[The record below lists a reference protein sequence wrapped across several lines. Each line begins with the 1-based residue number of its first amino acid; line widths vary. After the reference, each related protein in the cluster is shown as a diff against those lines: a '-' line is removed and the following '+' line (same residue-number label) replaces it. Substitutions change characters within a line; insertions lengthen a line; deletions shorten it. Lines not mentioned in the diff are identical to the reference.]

1 MATFQKNQPVFQKP
15 GHSPLLLLHSTREA
29 ISTAIDA
36 LKAVQD
42 YEKFLYQAFHRLTS
56 ILVAHLKPSIIPFWV
71 LLSIYY
77 LAA

>member
-56 ILVAHLKPSIIPFWV
+56 YTGSAFETLDYAVLGFAKYII
-71 LLSIYY
+71 
-77 LAA
+77 